1 MKKEFQPLARTMLRA
16 PMSRMDVLTDK
27 ELKNVIN
34 NSRLFYKYNEDL
46 DRESAYEKLNSKIA
60 NINKVEEK
68 AIKVEADKKE
78 REKEAKE
85 KEKEIQREVRST
97 RSSSRRRSTAQ
108 NPIVKVLTSATFIRA
123 AFGILKK
130 VLK

>member
-1 MKKEFQPLARTMLRA
+1 
-16 PMSRMDVLTDK
+16 MDILTNK

-34 NSRLFYKYNEDL
+34 NSSLFYKYNENL
-46 DRESAYEKLNSKIA
+46 DRESAYEKLNSKIEK
-60 NINKVEEK
+60 INKAEEK
-68 AIKVEADKKE
+68 AFEDAAAK
-78 REKEAKE
+78 KE
-85 KEKEIQREVRST
+85 KERIAKENEKKSRSRVSTRSRST
-97 RSSSRRRSTAQ
+97 RI

>member
-1 MKKEFQPLARTMLRA
+1 
-16 PMSRMDVLTDK
+16 MDILTDK
-27 ELKNVIN
+27 ELKNVIS

-60 NINKVEEK
+60 NINKAEEK
-68 AIKVEADKKE
+68 AIKAEADRKE
-78 REKEAKE
+78 REKEAKVRE
-85 KEKEIQREVRST
+85 KEKQREERAS

-108 NPIVKVLTSATFIRA
+108 NPLIKVLTSATFIRA

-130 VLK
+130 VMK